1 MRGKRSRSKLMSQM
15 NEAYVRYQGKR
26 PSGAILAAGGA
37 RLVMMGMDNNIY
49 VYAYA
54 QTSYG

>member
-1 MRGKRSRSKLMSQM
+1 MSQM